1 MKKILLIVLAALA
14 GAFGAGAQNSGAD
27 ILGALGNF
35 INNAT
40 ASGSFSVDDL
50 TGTWNYSGPAVSF
63 QSENALQNIG
73 GAAAATALE
82 GQFEPYYRRLGF
94 NRTSLTVDAEHN
106 FTLRLGLVQ
115 LKGTVEKDDNG
126 QLQFNFSAF
135 NRIPLGKVAANA
147 TKSGKKLN
155 VTFDATR
162 FVNILNRVSGALN
175 NNTLSAL
182 TTLLNSYDGVYLGF
196 KLESKD

>member
-14 GAFGAGAQNSGAD
+14 GAFGAGAQNSGTD

-40 ASGSFSVDDL
+40 ASSSFSVDDL

-82 GQFEPYYRRLGF
+82 GQLEPYYRRLGF

-115 LKGTVEKDDNG
+115 LKGTVEKDENG

-147 TKSGKKLN
+147 TKNGKKLN

>member
-14 GAFGAGAQNSGAD
+14 GAFGAGAQNSGTD

-40 ASGSFSVDDL
+40 ASSSFSVDDL

-82 GQFEPYYRRLGF
+82 GQLEPYYRRLGF

-115 LKGTVEKDDNG
+115 LKGTVEKDENG

>member
-14 GAFGAGAQNSGAD
+14 GAFGAGAQNSAAD

-40 ASGSFSVDDL
+40 ASSSFSVDDL

-82 GQFEPYYRRLGF
+82 GQLELYYRRLGF

-115 LKGTVEKDDNG
+115 LKGTVEKDEND

-135 NRIPLGKVAANA
+135 KRIPLGKVAANA
-147 TKSGKKLN
+147 TKSGKNLN

>member
-1 MKKILLIVLAALA
+1 MKKFLLIVLAALA
-14 GAFGAGAQNSGAD
+14 GAFGAGAQNSSAD

-40 ASGSFSVDDL
+40 ASSSFSVDDL

-82 GQFEPYYRRLGF
+82 GQLEPYYRRLGF

-115 LKGTVEKDDNG
+115 LKGTVEKDENG